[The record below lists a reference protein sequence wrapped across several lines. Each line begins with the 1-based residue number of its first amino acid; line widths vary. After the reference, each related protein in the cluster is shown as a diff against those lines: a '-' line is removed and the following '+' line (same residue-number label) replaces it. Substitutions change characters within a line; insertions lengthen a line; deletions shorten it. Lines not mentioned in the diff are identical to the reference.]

1 MSAQTTAT
9 VETPHELCG
18 YPVDSSL
25 SETGSTFLAI
35 GPGGRGVVLKK
46 LDDDCLLRGQLH
58 PSIRERLARVRE
70 LAHGGVANLYGVGLG
85 GGGAEIPA
93 DSEKNRAEKN
103 DAEKNSTAAGG
114 QAWLIWEYVEGR
126 PFDEYAADPGRS
138 LRDLAA
144 AGRELALA
152 LDLLH
157 MQGIVHG
164 SIGGGNVIVAPAGAV
179 RLTHV
184 SPLLYTD
191 PGPDAEAVVHLL
203 ESAVAARGEAES
215 PLGQLLAR
223 ARAEK
228 AGLRPLAVRL
238 AALIESRELETYA
251 DNQSRDDRPRR
262 RAKYAAGIV
271 ALIGIAAG
279 IVAWRAAATPALRS
293 KVQEWFS
300 AQRPG
305 PR

>member
-1 MSAQTTAT
+1 MSDQPTAT
-9 VETPHELCG
+9 AETPQELCG

-25 SETGSTFLAI
+25 SETGSTYLAI

-70 LAHGGVANLYGVGLG
+70 LAHGGVANLYGVGRDG
-85 GGGAEIPA
+85 GSGESAADVETNGG
-93 DSEKNRAEKN
+93 EKNG
-103 DAEKNSTAAGG
+103 TGIG

-126 PFDEYAADPGRS
+126 PFDEFAADPGRS

-223 ARAEK
+223 ARTENL
-228 AGLRPLAVRL
+228 GLRPLAVRL

-251 DNQSRDDRPRR
+251 DDRARDDRPRR

-271 ALIGIAAG
+271 ALIGIALG
-279 IVAWRAAATPALRS
+279 ILAWRAAATPALRA
-293 KVQEWFS
+293 KVQEWM
-300 AQRPG
+300 QRKG
-305 PR
+305 